1 MVNPAPGRRA
11 APRFAPDDEQGGSG
25 ADDSAAGARGEAID
39 LGILPGL
46 IGFNLRCAQVA
57 VFQDFK
63 RGAGAAEISPPQFG
77 TLVLIEANPGISQS
91 AIAAAL
97 RFDRSTLVQIIDRL
111 EARGLVVREVSA
123 RDRRSHALKLTED
136 GARQLAELKRLVD
149 AHEKQITARLDA
161 KDKRTLVELLRRIYQ
176 PED

>member
-1 MVNPAPGRRA
+1 MPSPAAPRQFAPRA
-11 APRFAPDDEQGGSG
+11 APDGAKGGSTG
-25 ADDSAAGARGEAID
+25 DGVNDSEAID
-39 LGILPGL
+39 LGLLPDL

-57 VFQDFK
+57 MFQDFK
-63 RGAGAAEISPPQFG
+63 HTVGAAEISPPQFG

-123 RDRRSHALKLTED
+123 RDRRSHALRLTAA
-136 GARQLAELKRLVD
+136 GVRQLAELKRQIE
-149 AHEKQITARLDA
+149 AHEERITGQLDA
-161 KDKRTLVELLRRIYQ
+161 RDKQTLVALLRRIYL
-176 PED
+176 PEG